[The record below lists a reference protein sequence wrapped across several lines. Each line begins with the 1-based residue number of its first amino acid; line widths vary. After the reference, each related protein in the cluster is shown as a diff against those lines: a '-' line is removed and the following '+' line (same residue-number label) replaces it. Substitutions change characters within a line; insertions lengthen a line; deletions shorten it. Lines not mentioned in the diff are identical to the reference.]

1 MQSTPPTK
9 WQVRRLIVFSLLV
22 FGVSYLCLS
31 LNHLSGADQIRQD
44 STITVPLKS
53 GGQQN
58 SALTPPIASEPQLEA
73 PPVPPSFSLNGAQI
87 HSLLSLTVGVL
98 IVLIGII
105 GLKLNAFLALI
116 VAALVVSLMSAG
128 EWSDK
133 VTRVGAEFGG
143 FAGRLGLV
151 IALAAVIG
159 QSFLA
164 SGCAERIVN
173 VFIRCLGEKRT
184 PLALC
189 GSGYALGIPVFFD
202 TVFYLLVPLARSS
215 YLKTRGS
222 YLACLLA
229 VAAGGTATHTMVPPT
244 PGPLLVASNLGVNM
258 GLMLIVG
265 SIIGLF
271 AAAAGMVYAFLA
283 DRWIK
288 VPVRWLEDVN
298 TDTEAKHLHEPKS
311 LPPLWLA
318 ILPIGLPVLL
328 IAGTTILNSVA
339 DQEQATTF
347 KIEQRSDWERL
358 PQFLA
363 APDSEKTI
371 KWWLTYVE
379 TPDAKF
385 EVDAQTVLAGNRVC
399 DYVNAR
405 LAKLAKVESE
415 DNESAFVARLNLLIQ
430 QRDFYSEEAFH
441 GVRFSAATKK
451 LLASD
456 RQRMPISLVERCNRL
471 LLEDALL
478 GIVGRHEWNT
488 PLRQASIW
496 VGLFGDANI
505 ALLIAAIIALLIEKR
520 QRAVGWGA
528 LGEEVEKAMASAGVI
543 ILITAAGGAFGAMLN
558 VAKVGDTIRDA
569 FAQYS
574 QSGLGLLVLAFGVS
588 SLIKIAQGSSTVA
601 MITASGMVAS
611 MASPEVL
618 GCHPVY
624 LATAIGGGSLFGSW
638 MNDSGFWI
646 FAKMGYLTTEE
657 SLRTWTP
664 CLAIVGF
671 TGGLM
676 SVVLAWL
683 FPLV

>member
-1 MQSTPPTK
+1 MQTTPPTK
-9 WQVRRLIVFSLLV
+9 WQVRQLIVFSLLV
-22 FGVSYLCLS
+22 LGGSYFCLWLTES
-31 LNHLSGADQIRQD
+31 SGASQIRQD
-44 STITVPLKS
+44 STITVPLGNES
-53 GGQQN
+53 EQN
-58 SALTPPIASEPQLEA
+58 KAAA
-73 PPVPPSFSLNGAQI
+73 PPTTTDEARESTPLPQPFSLSSAHI

-128 EWSDK
+128 DWSEK

-215 YLKTRGS
+215 YLKTRRS

-258 GLMLIVG
+258 GLMLIMG

-271 AAAAGMVYAFLA
+271 AACAGMFYAFLA

-288 VPVRWLEDVN
+288 VPVRWLDDAN
-298 TDTEAKHLHEPKS
+298 ADAEAKHLHETKS

-339 DQEQATTF
+339 DQERVTTF
-347 KIEQRSDWERL
+347 KVEQRSDWERL
-358 PQFLA
+358 HKFLA
-363 APDSEKTI
+363 VPDYHFDL
-371 KWWLTYVE
+371 KWWSFLVEPQELKFAIDGQTILT
-379 TPDAKF
+379 
-385 EVDAQTVLAGNRVC
+385 GSRVQKH
-399 DYVNAR
+399 VNAR
-405 LAKLAKVESE
+405 LAQLRKVDSE
-415 DNESAFVARLNLLIQ
+415 DSEAAFVENLNLLIQ

-441 GVRFSAATKK
+441 GARLSTATKK

-456 RQRMPISLVERCNRL
+456 RQRMPLPLVERFNRL
-471 LLEDALL
+471 LLEDALV
-478 GIVGRHEWNT
+478 GVVGRHEWNT
-488 PLRQASIW
+488 PLRQASMW

-574 QSGLGLLVLAFGVS
+574 QSGLGILVLAFGVS

-664 CLAIVGF
+664 CLAIVGL

-676 SVVLAWL
+676 SVIFAWL